1 MTTDDRDR
9 PDVPDRPIAHTSAL
23 ASWAAAVPY
32 EARAF
37 QGHRAGFVTRV
48 VATGI
53 DFAAVALGLGLVYL
67 GWVALLFI
75 VNPTRVS
82 FPSVSVAVAI
92 GVSAFANWLAL
103 TVAWA
108 TTGRSLGAR
117 VMGIRVVSYRG
128 RVMRPAGA
136 ALRAAFCLAFMPG
149 LFWAIVSKENRS
161 LQDTVMRTS
170 VIHDWTKRAPERE
183 QRQPQG

>member
-1 MTTDDRDR
+1 MTGPDRDR
-9 PDVPDRPIAHTSAL
+9 PDVPDTPIAHSSAL
-23 ASWAAAVPY
+23 HSWAAAVPV

-37 QGHRAGFVTRV
+37 QGHRAGFVTR
-48 VATGI
+48 AIAAGI
-53 DFAAVALGLGLVYL
+53 DFAAVAASLGLVYL

-82 FPSVSVAVAI
+82 FPTLSVAVVLGI
-92 GVSAFANWLAL
+92 SAVANWLSL

-117 VMGIRVVSYRG
+117 LMGIRVVSFRG

-136 ALRAAFCLAFMPG
+136 AARAAFCLAFMPG
-149 LFWAIVSKENRS
+149 LFWVVVSRENRS

-170 VIHDWTKRAPERE
+170 VIHDWTKRAPKRE
-183 QRQPQG
+183 AKPRE